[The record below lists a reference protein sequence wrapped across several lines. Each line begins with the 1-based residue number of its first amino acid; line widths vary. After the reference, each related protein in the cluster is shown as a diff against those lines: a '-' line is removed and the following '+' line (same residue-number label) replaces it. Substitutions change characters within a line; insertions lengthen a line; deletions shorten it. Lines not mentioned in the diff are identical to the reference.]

1 MGDGK
6 KMKEIHQEFLTG
18 ERALFQGKNLKI
30 YDTIFDD
37 GESPLKE
44 SRNIEL
50 YGSMFKWKYPL
61 WYAKDI
67 KAENC
72 TWFDMARAGVWY
84 SDRIEVN
91 NAVIEAPK
99 NFRRCSQL
107 KLDNVFLP
115 NAAET
120 LWNCS
125 NVTLNQVCAK
135 GDYFAM
141 NCTDMQIDNFELA
154 GNYCFD
160 GAKNVEIHHAK
171 MLSKDAFWN
180 SENVTVYDSY
190 ISGEYLG

>member
-1 MGDGK
+1 MAAEWEKRIMGDGRE
-6 KMKEIHQEFLTG
+6 MKEIHQEFLTG

-84 SDRIEVN
+84 
-91 NAVIEAPK
+91 
-99 NFRRCSQL
+99 
-107 KLDNVFLP
+107 
-115 NAAET
+115 
-120 LWNCS
+120 
-125 NVTLNQVCAK
+125 
-135 GDYFAM
+135 
-141 NCTDMQIDNFELA
+141 TDQIGRA
-154 GNYCFD
+154 H
-160 GAKNVEIHHAK
+160 V
-171 MLSKDAFWN
+171 
-180 SENVTVYDSY
+180 
-190 ISGEYLG
+190 